1 MNWLDLLGTAATPA
15 FPLAW
20 LVQWG
25 RALGWALVLACVAVL
40 FLRKH
45 ALAVRAAA
53 ATVLALWALLPGE
66 ASPSF
71 WLGLAFQSPSWLGCG
86 LAVLGLWRGLSVAT
100 PAPWTQGGARALTGA
115 PRVGAWAGV
124 WLGYVLLLDTL
135 GFLPLQ
141 VYAWGFSP
149 WALAAVL
156 VVSLLPF
163 VLGARGVAAW
173 MAPLALL
180 CFAATRLPTGNVWDA
195 VLDPLTWLV
204 LHALLLVRARARSA
218 TRA

>member
-1 MNWLDLLGTAATPA
+1 MSWVEVLGAASTPA
-15 FPLAW
+15 LPLGWAM
-20 LVQWG
+20 QWG
-25 RALGWALVLACVAVL
+25 RSIAWALVLACIVVL
-40 FLRKH
+40 LLRKQ
-45 ALAVRAAA
+45 ALVVRAAA

-66 ASPSF
+66 ASPTF

-100 PAPWTQGGARALTGA
+100 PAPWTQGGARVLSGA
-115 PRVGAWAGV
+115 ARVGAWVGV

-135 GFLPLQ
+135 GYLPLQ

-149 WALAAVL
+149 WALAAGMAVSVL
-156 VVSLLPF
+156 PL

>member
-1 MNWLDLLGTAATPA
+1 MSWVEVLGAASTPSL
-15 FPLAW
+15 PLEWA
-20 LVQWG
+20 LQWG
-25 RALGWALVLACVAVL
+25 RSIAWALVLACIVVL
-40 FLRKH
+40 LLRKQ
-45 ALAVRAAA
+45 ALVVRAAA
-53 ATVLALWALLPGE
+53 ATGLALWALLPGE
-66 ASPSF
+66 ASPTF

-100 PAPWTQGGARALTGA
+100 PVPWTQGGARVLSGA
-115 PRVGAWAGV
+115 ARVGAWVGV

-135 GFLPLQ
+135 GYLPLQ

-149 WALAAVL
+149 WALAAVMA
-156 VVSLLPF
+156 VSVLPL
-163 VLGARGVAAW
+163 VLGARGVVAW